1 MNSNKIFRITAGA
14 RPPERKLGGNALFD
28 FMVPI
33 LPCVGYCATLEI
45 NIASKLFFSATSLTA
60 TSLDQLK
67 EMELD
72 PCTISLATVPTE
84 AHVTLSFNETTLGN

>member
-14 RPPERKLGGNALFD
+14 RPPARKLGGNALFD
-28 FMVPI
+28 LMVPI

-45 NIASKLFFSATSLTA
+45 NIASKLFFSAMSLTA
-60 TSLDQLK
+60 TSPDQLK

-72 PCTISLATVPTE
+72 PFTISLATVPTE
-84 AHVTLSFNETTLGN
+84 VHVTKF

>member
-1 MNSNKIFRITAGA
+1 MNSNKIFHYFRIIAGA
-14 RPPERKLGGNALFD
+14 RPSTRKLGGNALFD
-28 FMVPI
+28 LMVPI

-45 NIASKLFFSATSLTA
+45 NIASKLFFSATSFTA

-72 PCTISLATVPTE
+72 NCSYHKFSYQQKPM
-84 AHVTLSFNETTLGN
+84 